1 MTNNACATTWWPLRV
16 ATAWV
21 LSRDRGV
28 TERHACV
35 KGSTPSLFIGF
46 EDATGRPQ
54 SFESVK
60 SAWNALHGGMSSGSV
75 RTIGTRFHRIAG
87 TSGGPIGP
95 AESQRQIPW
104 QEIGSLE
111 FYEDGDD
118 QCLVPK
124 DWRVARES
132 NWGNLCG
139 YRNVQVHRDDVL
151 NEFAPGGNRTL
162 TSDMIASDMIGAPVA
177 PEGGGYMPLSQ
188 AAYWIVTNGGTNS
201 VDVNDQAAW
210 KHAYDELLAHIASND
225 VQIVGQ
231 SSDGMNEEIDAF
243 LFAGLRV
250 SYPYHDTPSELLFG
264 SEPYIESFPFIDDE
278 HWWKGFNDKLVPPPG
293 GKRRWSRLQVKKE
306 DVRRIWRFAGDP
318 DASMAGS
325 NSHLA
330 RPNSRRGRRPK
341 IEWDKVRD
349 FVHEKLEHHGLPQSG
364 DPEWSCQADVERAVA
379 KFIEKRFGIS
389 MADSTIRERTVKFI
403 AEWQAGKADN

>member
-1 MTNNACATTWWPLRV
+1 
-16 ATAWV
+16 
-21 LSRDRGV
+21 
-28 TERHACV
+28 
-35 KGSTPSLFIGF
+35 
-46 EDATGRPQ
+46 
-54 SFESVK
+54 
-60 SAWNALHGGMSSGSV
+60 MSSGSV
-75 RTIGTRFHRIAG
+75 RTIGTPFHRIAG
-87 TSGGPIGP
+87 TSGGPIVA

-111 FYEDGDD
+111 YCEDGDD

-151 NEFAPGGNRTL
+151 NEFAPGDNRTL
-162 TSDMIASDMIGAPVA
+162 TSDVIGAPVA

-188 AAYWIVTNGGTNS
+188 AAYWIVTNGGTKS
-201 VDVNDQAAW
+201 VDVDDQAAW

-225 VQIVGQ
+225 VQIIGQ
-231 SSDGMNEEIDAF
+231 SGDGMNEEINAL

-278 HWWKGFNDKLVPPPG
+278 HWRKGFDDKLVPAPG

-318 DASMAGS
+318 DASITGS
-325 NSHLA
+325 NRHLA
-330 RPNSRRGRRPK
+330 RPNSRRGRLPK
-341 IEWDKVRD
+341 VDWGAARE
-349 FVHEKLEHHGLPQSG
+349 FVHKKLDWHGVPQSG
-364 DPEWSCQADVERAVA
+364 DLEWSCQADVERAVTE
-379 KFIEKRFGIS
+379 FIEGALWHFDG
-389 MADSTIRERTVKFI
+389 
-403 AEWQAGKADN
+403 